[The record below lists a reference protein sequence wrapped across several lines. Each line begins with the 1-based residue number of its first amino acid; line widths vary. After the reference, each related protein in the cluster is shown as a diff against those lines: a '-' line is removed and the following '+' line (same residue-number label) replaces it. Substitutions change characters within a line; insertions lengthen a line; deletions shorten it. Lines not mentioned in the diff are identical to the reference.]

1 MNHNPSMPTAPRSV
15 PPNSMLWK
23 TGKVETQD
31 SAFSSTSGYTEQIYE
46 LSRQPR
52 QSVKSKLMRTWWQLF
67 LGLIS
72 LALLA
77 VIVLFVQSSNY
88 AQKYS
93 EHERRLTGIF
103 KIDASTTLSVLRT
116 AQAILS
122 TITSSCLGDAMELIQ
137 WTMTNTP
144 QGLPFSN
151 LLALSSATGKLAM
164 TRLLFSD
171 AAGTSARL
179 WTLLR

>member
-1 MNHNPSMPTAPRSV
+1 MAAPPSPPPSSMP
-15 PPNSMLWK
+15 WK
-23 TGKVETQD
+23 AGKVETQD
-31 SAFSSTSGYTEQIYE
+31 SAISSTSGYTK
-46 LSRQPR
+46 QPYQTPQHHR
-52 QSVKSKLMRTWWQLF
+52 QSVKLKVLKTWWQLF
-67 LGLIS
+67 LGLLS

-88 AQKYS
+88 AQRYS
-93 EHERRLTGIF
+93 ENERRLTGIF
-103 KIDASTTLSVLRT
+103 RTNASTTLSVLRT

-144 QGLPFSN
+144 HGLPFSS

-164 TRLLFSD
+164 IRLIFSD
-171 AAGTSARL
+171 AAGASARL